1 MGLFKKKK
9 TVIDYDAVFKEQ
21 YKSVN
26 QLTQQAHQE
35 MDYVIKES
43 LYETHREL
51 DLILATCK
59 KRDIFMWAQL
69 AIIKWNLGLIIDAVN
84 ARDKFVRQMR
94 QHRRNSRIR

>member
-9 TVIDYDAVFKEQ
+9 TVIDYDAIFKEQ

-43 LYETHREL
+43 LIT
-51 DLILATCK
+51 
-59 KRDIFMWAQL
+59 
-69 AIIKWNLGLIIDAVN
+69 
-84 ARDKFVRQMR
+84 
-94 QHRRNSRIR
+94 

>member
-9 TVIDYDAVFKEQ
+9 TVIDYDAMFKEQ

-43 LYETHREL
+43 LYEVIVEKYREL
-51 DLILATCK
+51 IELIDKEHFEALK
-59 KRDIFMWAQL
+59 D
-69 AIIKWNLGLIIDAVN
+69 N
-84 ARDKFVRQMR
+84 AMKELQSIHQINEM
-94 QHRRNSRIR
+94 NT

>member
-1 MGLFKKKK
+1 MGQDINPKKDIDK
-9 TVIDYDAVFKEQ
+9 TNLCDNITNIMTHF
-21 YKSVN
+21 
-26 QLTQQAHQE
+26 
-35 MDYVIKES
+35 KES

-84 ARDKFVRQMR
+84 ARDEFVRQMR
-94 QHRRNSRIR
+94 QHHRNSRIR